1 MRYERRMSIWYISR
15 IFAKVELRLGGM
27 VMKILIAPDSFKGS
41 LSAIDVANAMNK
53 GVKNAFPHAETYL
66 LPVADGGEGTMETLV
81 AATQG
86 KIKKVFVTG
95 PLGEEVEASYGVLGN
110 EKTCVIEIAVAAGLA
125 LVSEKTLNPL
135 KTTTYGVGELMK
147 TALNDGYRSFI
158 VALGGS
164 ATNDGG
170 AGMLQALGAKL
181 FNQEGQEIGFGGE
194 HLAKIDKI
202 DLAAFDPRIK
212 KSEVLIASDVKN
224 PFIGINGA
232 SHIFGPQKG
241 ATPEMV
247 HLLDRNMTHW
257 ANKIEEVTGT
267 ALHELEGAGAAGGLG
282 GAFLAFFPA
291 TMASGIDVVLKYVN
305 FNDYLQDAHIVITGE
320 GQVDNQTASGK
331 TALGV
336 AKAAQK
342 KKVPTIIVAGAVGE
356 GIEALYEYGVISV
369 NSIVTKPMSLQE
381 AMQDAG
387 QLLEKST
394 EQVVRLFFHE

>member
-1 MRYERRMSIWYISR
+1 
-15 IFAKVELRLGGM
+15 M

-53 GVKNAFPHAETYL
+53 GVKNAYPHAETYL
-66 LPVADGGEGTMETLV
+66 LPVADGGEGTLETLI
-81 AATQG
+81 AATKG

-95 PLGEEVEASYGVLGN
+95 PLGQEVEASYGVLGN

-125 LVSEKTLNPL
+125 LVPEKNLNPL
-135 KTTTYGVGELMK
+135 KTTTYGVGELIK

-181 FNQEGQEIGFGGE
+181 FNREGQEIGFGGE
-194 HLAKIDKI
+194 HLAQIDKI
-202 DLAAFDPRIK
+202 DLTAFDSRIK

-224 PFIGINGA
+224 SFIGINGA
-232 SHIFGPQKG
+232 SYIFGPQKG
-241 ATPEMV
+241 ATPEMTR
-247 HLLDRNMTHW
+247 LLDGNMTHW
-257 ANKIEEVTGT
+257 ANKIEEGTGT
-267 ALHELEGAGAAGGLG
+267 ALHALEGAGAAGGLG

-320 GQVDNQTASGK
+320 GQVDKQTALGK
-331 TALGV
+331 TPLGV

-342 KKVPTIIVAGAVGE
+342 KNVPTIILAGAVGE

-381 AMQDAG
+381 AMQEAG